1 MKTSAVQM
9 HTPRRFFFF
18 FFFFLPLLHLPGS
31 TSLKSSSA
39 RGCTSHVGAAAGAPR
54 HQLFTHLQP
63 SRSPGPP
70 ERHRVN
76 VDAPV
81 QPLAHDGGHA
91 RAQVEPVHH
100 SAAAQAQREK
110 VVAVAAWRGRGK
122 VLRRAEKK
130 MMRDKKKGKVLQENL
145 RWT

>member
-1 MKTSAVQM
+1 MAV
-9 HTPRRFFFF
+9 
-18 FFFFLPLLHLPGS
+18 
-31 TSLKSSSA
+31 
-39 RGCTSHVGAAAGAPR
+39 AAVGAPR

-91 RAQVEPVHH
+91 RAQVEPVHD
-100 SAAAQAQREK
+100 SAAAQTQREK
-110 VVAVAAWRGRGK
+110 VVAVAAWGRREKFCGE
-122 VLRRAEKK
+122 RR
-130 MMRDKKKGKVLQENL
+130 
-145 RWT
+145 T

>member
-1 MKTSAVQM
+1 M
-9 HTPRRFFFF
+9 
-18 FFFFLPLLHLPGS
+18 
-31 TSLKSSSA
+31 
-39 RGCTSHVGAAAGAPR
+39 
-54 HQLFTHLQP
+54 
-63 SRSPGPP
+63 
-70 ERHRVN
+70 N

-130 MMRDKKKGKVLQENL
+130 KMRDKKKGKVLQENL
-145 RWT
+145 HWTWT